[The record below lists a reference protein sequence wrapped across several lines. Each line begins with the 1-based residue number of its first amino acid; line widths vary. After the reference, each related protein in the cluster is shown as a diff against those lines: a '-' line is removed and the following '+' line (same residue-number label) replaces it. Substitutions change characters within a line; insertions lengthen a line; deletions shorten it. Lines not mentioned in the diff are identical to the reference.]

1 MRTLAKNKQML
12 YYSLLLGN
20 VPVYVLDENGN
31 KIIDYV
37 DGEGNIY
44 YRETG
49 EYKKLY
55 SEPVSFYGNISMSG
69 GESEAVEF
77 GLNLSDYSAVLITSK
92 DYIPLSE
99 TSRIWHETK
108 PEYNLDGTIN
118 EFSADY
124 IVVKVSPSL
133 NEDKFILQK
142 IVK

>member
-12 YYSLLLGN
+12 YYSLQLGT

-31 KIIDYV
+31 KIVDYV

-49 EYKKLY
+49 EYKTLY

-92 DYIPLSE
+92 NYVPLTE
-99 TSRIWHETK
+99 TSRIWHENS
-108 PEYNLDGTIN
+108 PAYNLDGTVDQ
-118 EFSADY
+118 FSADY
-124 IVVKVSPSL
+124 MVVKVSPSL
-133 NEDKFILQK
+133 NENKFILQK